1 MLLDRE
7 KASAPVKY
15 VQIHMVVLLR
25 GAAIQ
30 SLLLTTTIRPGS
42 GVAPRPLYGDTH
54 QVGQCFVQLSISTHP
69 PW

>member
-25 GAAIQ
+25 GAE
-30 SLLLTTTIRPGS
+30 LLLTTTIRPGS
-42 GVAPRPLYGDTH
+42 GVAPCPLHGDIH